1 MVEENSDSG
10 EKKGIEQVLLEE
22 TEKWLHRLQEE
33 MKTFKVTGKLDKDR
47 VKNMLENI
55 NAYIQDTQHFLDQ
68 NDYIRS
74 FEAIVYAWGIYETM
88 LSLKAIENPEGK
100 HSKDKRD

>member
-1 MVEENSDSG
+1 MTEENQENE
-10 EKKGIEQVLLEE
+10 EKKTTDQILLEE
-22 TEKWLHRLQEE
+22 TEKWLHRLEEE

-55 NAYIQDTQHFLDQ
+55 NAYMQDTQHFMDQ

-88 LSLKAIENPEGK
+88 ISLKGIENPDGK
-100 HSKDKRD
+100 HSKDKHD